1 MEFWSLYLKRIE
13 SKETCDWTITDLD
26 KVVKKLKNNRARDPH
41 DLVNE
46 VFKPQIMGQD
56 MKLALLHL
64 LNQIKRDQVIPEKL
78 LQANITSLY
87 KK

>member
-1 MEFWSLYLKRIE
+1 MELWNYGIE
-13 SKETCDWTITDLD
+13 NKESCEWTITDLD

-41 DLVNE
+41 DLINE

-64 LNQIKRDQVIPEKL
+64 LNQIKPDQVI
-78 LQANITSLY
+78 
-87 KK
+87 